1 MKGKKR
7 SWLMPA
13 GILIFALVMLLSL
26 RSNAEAAVKQKSIVT
41 ADGNLAKGF
50 SVKLSKTRYAYRGGL
65 RIVPALTV
73 KNGSKTLTEGKDY
86 KFWTV
91 NAKQIGT
98 ATLKIKGLGAYKG
111 LYKTSYAIVRR
122 PARGIFARTRYQ
134 TYAYNGKARKPGVVI
149 NIKADGKTIFLKNG
163 RDFKLSY
170 RDNREPGT
178 GKVLVTFM
186 GNYSG
191 KKTLTFAI
199 RRLSPTPTPAR
210 ITKVTPTPTATP
222 KPVVTA
228 KPTPTP
234 AIVPVPET
242 PMDGKHLTAAWYAS
256 LLEKENFVF
265 SPYSLR
271 DCASILYPA
280 AGGTSKKEME
290 DVLGLSEAVSAAL
303 KKSDAEA
310 IFTKGIGM
318 KSANKAYINTLDAAM
333 AHANTDAL
341 DTDQIDLRPF
351 NGSTWQDI
359 NQYVARAT
367 ENKIQNLLGAD
378 DVGEDTSAVL
388 LNCLYFMNTWAHEEG
403 TLLWN
408 GTKKVD
414 SFRDD
419 SSLKDIKEDG
429 AIDILRLPYS
439 NIPKNMK
446 TPAAGMDTYAMYIL
460 CDSDASANV
469 GVDAYMAGLSEERL
483 AEITDF
489 SAYKGLSGYD
499 KAWFNVPDFETR
511 TRTSLKE
518 LLAKLGAT
526 EIFTKGAADFRKFAD
541 IYIDA
546 ILQEAYIKTDSE
558 GTEAAAATAIISKAT
573 AAFHE
578 SPPKIKRV
586 IADTT
591 FAFVL
596 KDDTTG
602 QILFVGRISNP

>member
-1 MKGKKR
+1 M
-7 SWLMPA
+7 
-13 GILIFALVMLLSL
+13 
-26 RSNAEAAVKQKSIVT
+26 
-41 ADGNLAKGF
+41 
-50 SVKLSKTRYAYRGGL
+50 
-65 RIVPALTV
+65 
-73 KNGSKTLTEGKDY
+73 
-86 KFWTV
+86 
-91 NAKQIGT
+91 
-98 ATLKIKGLGAYKG
+98 
-111 LYKTSYAIVRR
+111 
-122 PARGIFARTRYQ
+122 
-134 TYAYNGKARKPGVVI
+134 VI

-341 DTDQIDLRPF
+341 DTGL
-351 NGSTWQDI
+351 
-359 NQYVARAT
+359 A
-367 ENKIQNLLGAD
+367 E
-378 DVGEDTSAVL
+378 
-388 LNCLYFMNTWAHEEG
+388 
-403 TLLWN
+403 
-408 GTKKVD
+408 
-414 SFRDD
+414 
-419 SSLKDIKEDG
+419 
-429 AIDILRLPYS
+429 
-439 NIPKNMK
+439 
-446 TPAAGMDTYAMYIL
+446 AAA
-460 CDSDASANV
+460 
-469 GVDAYMAGLSEERL
+469 ERL
-483 AEITDF
+483 
-489 SAYKGLSGYD
+489 
-499 KAWFNVPDFETR
+499 
-511 TRTSLKE
+511 
-518 LLAKLGAT
+518 
-526 EIFTKGAADFRKFAD
+526 KGAAYDPASIRQAFCTGPVF
-541 IYIDA
+541 
-546 ILQEAYIKTDSE
+546 
-558 GTEAAAATAIISKAT
+558 ISGFSRSSSRTLSSSVMA
-573 AAFHE
+573 
-578 SPPKIKRV
+578 R
-586 IADTT
+586 
-591 FAFVL
+591 
-596 KDDTTG
+596 
-602 QILFVGRISNP
+602 NM